1 MVGTATA
8 NSNGILLPI
17 TSSAFTRMVTGAVTT
32 TCLHLLITIML
43 RGPGMALIDEG
54 HQ

>member
-8 NSNGILLPI
+8 NSNGILLLI
-17 TSSAFTRMVTGAVTT
+17 TSSAFTRMAMGAVTT
-32 TCLHLLITIML
+32 TCLPLPTTIML

-54 HQ
+54 RQ